1 MSNDEAEQKI
11 QQLTLLEQNLQN
23 TTVQKQNFH
32 LQLLELESALKE
44 LEDSSEAYKIVAN
57 IMIKGSKE
65 SLKSELSEKKDIVEM
80 RIKSLEKQE
89 GKLREKASEL
99 QKEVLGNIEKK
110 R

>member
-1 MSNDEAEQKI
+1 MSNGETEQKI

-23 TTVQKQNFH
+23 TTMQKQNFH

-44 LEDSSEAYKIVAN
+44 LEESSEAYKIVAN

-65 SLKSELSEKKDIVEM
+65 QLKSELTEKKDIVEL

-89 GKLREKASEL
+89 VKMREKTSEL
-99 QKEVLGNIEKK
+99 QSEVMKEISE
-110 R
+110 

>member
-1 MSNDEAEQKI
+1 MSNEMAEQKI

-44 LEDSSEAYKIVAN
+44 LEESSEAYKIVAN

-65 SLKSELSEKKDIVEM
+65 QLKGELSEKKEIVEM

-89 GKLREKASEL
+89 GKLSEKAAEL

-110 R
+110 K

>member
-1 MSNDEAEQKI
+1 MSNEETEQKI

-23 TTVQKQNFH
+23 TTMQKQNFH

-44 LEDSSEAYKIVAN
+44 LSESSEAYKIVAN

-65 SLKSELSEKKDIVEM
+65 RLKGELSEKKEIVEM
-80 RIKSLEKQE
+80 RIKSLERQE
-89 GKLREKASEL
+89 GKLSEKAAEL

-110 R
+110 K